1 MKLTAIVGTILMLAL
16 CTASVSAL
24 EESPALIPIWYFD
37 HNGDG
42 LVDDT
47 DGDGSTTIR
56 DWALLYSY
64 RNFIAGNYPDM
75 LPRFDYNGDGV
86 TDSRDLDYAYL
97 HLTGKIPPQ
106 VQPAPTQ
113 APVYYYT
120 VRGDWLPHGEKAAYE
135 KTPSITIGWNPEDA
149 PKMNRPA
156 LPESGVLPPLKR
168 WG

>member
-1 MKLTAIVGTILMLAL
+1 MKLTTVVTTILMLAL
-16 CTASVSAL
+16 ISVASVSAVDY
-24 EESPALIPIWYFD
+24 EAPIWFLD
-37 HNGDG
+37 SNGDG
-42 LVDDT
+42 LIDDT
-47 DGDGSTTIR
+47 DGDGKTTMM
-56 DWALLYSY
+56 DWALLYGY

-97 HLTGKIPPQ
+97 HLTGKLPPKVQPPQ
-106 VQPAPTQ
+106 PAQTPK
-113 APVYYYT
+113 PYISPGGYWY
-120 VRGDWLPHGEKAAYE
+120 PNGERANYE